1 MSREWHHLFQT
12 GVLATIWIE
21 TKLFP
26 CFFLTFPAV
35 SFIVLYHRPVGMLAH
50 SAADLWGEKGRTPLF
65 LSMPSA
71 CSPAVMIFCGGLLG
85 RKTCDWKI
93 TVILLFCFVH
103 FPAFFPSCISSR
115 SAFPQV
121 PVLRLADRRI
131 VCLPREINYSL
142 FFVNSFQNQMLVHH
156 ILVIKQITSGAAEH
170 RHKLCLVLPP
180 NLR

>member
-1 MSREWHHLFQT
+1 MSREWHHLFRT

-26 CFFLTFPAV
+26 FLSHLPCCFLHCAV
-35 SFIVLYHRPVGMLAH
+35 S
-50 SAADLWGEKGRTPLF
+50 
-65 LSMPSA
+65 PSGGNA
-71 CSPAVMIFCGGLLG
+71 CTLRCWFVRGKRSNSTIPQHAVCMQPSSNDILG

-103 FPAFFPSCISSR
+103 FLAFFPSCISSR